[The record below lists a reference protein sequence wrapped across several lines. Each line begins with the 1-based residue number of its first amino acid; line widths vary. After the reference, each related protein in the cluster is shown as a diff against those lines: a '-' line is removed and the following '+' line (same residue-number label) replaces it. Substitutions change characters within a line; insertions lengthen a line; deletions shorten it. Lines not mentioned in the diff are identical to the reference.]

1 VGGDEGERVSPT
13 TSPRTAVRRLALG
26 RLISITGTF
35 AAATALTFAIWR
47 ETHSAA
53 WVAATDLLV
62 FAVIGFFGP
71 VAGSIADRFDR
82 RRVMMAGEAGAAVCW
97 AAMVFVRPPAALLA
111 LAFAAAVLESPFF
124 PASAAAIPNL
134 AGRERVSWANSL
146 IAIGRHTGITVG
158 PLLGGLAVAKL
169 GASAVFAANA
179 VSYGVSVALVWTVRG
194 PFSDPDRTQEE
205 AETHAGV
212 LAGLRFIAR
221 DRVIRTMAI
230 GWFVFVLGMGMS
242 IVADPALADQF
253 GAGSF
258 GYGML
263 TAAWGGGTIIGS
275 VLARPATERREGLWL
290 VACTFA
296 LALMAFGV
304 AASPA
309 FWIAVAWVGLFGIAD
324 GPTLVIEQNV
334 LQRRAPDVVR
344 SRVVGGF
351 ETVMHGGLSISLVLG
366 ALVVPAVGPQGA
378 YAVAGAA
385 ALVGAGLLLPLL
397 RWLPE
402 AGSAGATPLEPS
414 FNPVVR

>member
-1 VGGDEGERVSPT
+1 
-13 TSPRTAVRRLALG
+13 VRRLALG

-47 ETHSAA
+47 ETHSSA

-82 RRVMMAGEAGAAVCW
+82 RRVMMVGEAGAAACW
-97 AAMVFVRPPAALLA
+97 AAMVFVGAPAGLLA
-111 LAFAAAVLESPFF
+111 LAFAAALLESPFF
-124 PASAAAIPNL
+124 PASSAAIPNL
-134 AGRERVSWANSL
+134 AGPDRVSWANSL
-146 IAIGRHTGITVG
+146 IAIGRHAGITVG
-158 PLLGGLAVAKL
+158 PLLGGLAVATV
-169 GASAVFAANA
+169 GAPAVFAANA
-179 VSYGVSVALVWTVRG
+179 VSYAVSVALVWTVRG
-194 PFSDPDRTQEE
+194 RYSDPGRTQEE

-221 DRVIRTMAI
+221 DRVLRTMAL
-230 GWFVFVLGMGMS
+230 GWFVFLLGMGMS
-242 IVADPALADQF
+242 IVADPALADEF

-263 TAAWGGGTIIGS
+263 TAAWGGGTIIGAM
-275 VLARPATERREGLWL
+275 LARRATERTEGRWL

-296 LALMAFGV
+296 LAMTAFGV
-304 AASPA
+304 AAAP
-309 FWIAVAWVGLFGIAD
+309 FFLVAVAWVAVFGIAD

-334 LQRRAPDVVR
+334 LQRRTPDVVR

-366 ALVVPAVGPQGA
+366 AVVVPAVGPQGA

-385 ALVGAGLLLPLL
+385 ALAGAGLLLPLL

-402 AGSAGATPLEPS
+402 RDAVPAPRLESS
-414 FNPVVR
+414 FNRVVR